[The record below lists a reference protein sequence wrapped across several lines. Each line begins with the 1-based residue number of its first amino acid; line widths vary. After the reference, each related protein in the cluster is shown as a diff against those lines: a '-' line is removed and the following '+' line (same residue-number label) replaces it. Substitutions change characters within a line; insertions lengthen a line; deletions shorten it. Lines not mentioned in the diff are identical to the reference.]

1 VESTKPQ
8 PPPEPKKKD
17 ISDWDP
23 NGD

>member
-1 VESTKPQ
+1 VEPTRPQ

-17 ISDWDP
+17 ISEWDP